1 MHTGKTL
8 FAQLIAVPMYNR
20 SWINGPKRNTA
31 IGAKSGTW
39 RVLEVGSKK
48 LARKSSIKKVKYA
61 Y

>member
-39 RVLEVGSKK
+39 RVLEVG
-48 LARKSSIKKVKYA
+48 ARKWPAKAVLKT
-61 Y
+61 

>member
-1 MHTGKTL
+1 MHTGKNL
-8 FAQLIAVPMYNR
+8 FAQLIAVPTYNR

-31 IGAKSGTW
+31 IGAKSGIW